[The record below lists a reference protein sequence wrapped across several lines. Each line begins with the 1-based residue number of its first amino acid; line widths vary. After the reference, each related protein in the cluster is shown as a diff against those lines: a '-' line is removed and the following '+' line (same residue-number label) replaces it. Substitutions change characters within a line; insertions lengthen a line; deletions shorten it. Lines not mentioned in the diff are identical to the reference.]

1 MSAGKIFA
9 GTSGWAYGSWRP
21 KFYPQKLSAAKFLSH
36 YATRL
41 NSVEV
46 NFSFGHEL
54 TPKIL
59 APWIAATPA
68 GFQFAVKA
76 NRSITHRKRL
86 RGAARQT
93 TKFLNSLEPLRA
105 AGKLGPVLFQLP
117 PNLKCALALLE
128 AFLST
133 LPGDLRAAMEFR
145 HASWFTE
152 DVYDR
157 LGRANVALCEAESEK
172 LVTPEIATADFR
184 YFRLRKGAYGPRARK
199 EIGKKVAEAAR
210 NGDVFVYFKHD
221 EAPKAALYAQN
232 LLPAAK

>member
-1 MSAGKIFA
+1 MPAGAIFA
-9 GTSGWAYGSWRP
+9 GTSGWAYGGWRP
-21 KFYPQKLSAAKFLSH
+21 KFYPAKLGAAKFLEH

-59 APWIAATPA
+59 ADWISATPD

-76 NRSITHRKRL
+76 NQSITHRKRL
-86 RGAARQT
+86 RGAARET
-93 TKFLNSLEPLRA
+93 AKFLKSLEPLRA

-117 PNLKCALALLE
+117 PNLKCELGLLE
-128 AFLST
+128 AFLAT
-133 LPGDLRAAMEFR
+133 LPGDTRAAMEFR

-184 YFRLRKGAYGPRARK
+184 YFRLRKGKYSPAVRQKIAKRAM
-199 EIGKKVAEAAR
+199 EAAH
-210 NGDVFVYFKHD
+210 NGNVFVYFKHED
-221 EAPKAALYAQN
+221 TPEGALYAET
-232 LLPAAK
+232 LLKTAG